1 MPTISKFLIKRS
13 SGNTAP
19 TDLKSGEIAY
29 TWGAATETNGG
40 QRFFIG
46 AGDEYP
52 TGPGGALEAEFVHQ
66 VGGKYFT
73 DLLDHIRG
81 QVKPD
86 SALIVDNDKKLDQ
99 LRVDRVTLDGNNV
112 GIFHEYTSG
121 GHLNV
126 DAQGTQNL
134 NLGTLASGSVVN
146 IGNATSE
153 TTVQDN
159 FTVNGDL
166 AIYGTSLFSGDL
178 ALSGEVDIT
187 GDLDVDNINLNSNAI
202 TSTTGVLSIDPTG
215 ANALQLGTSNSG
227 GVISIGHATSETTVN
242 DNLTVT
248 GDLIVNGTQTTLNVA
263 TITVDDKNLE
273 LSAVDTPT
281 DGIADGGGITL
292 KGTTDKTILWQNAD
306 NRWHFNQ
313 GIDIDS
319 GDLIVDGTT
328 TLNSDLD
335 FNSSNIDVSTQ
346 ATDINI
352 KDNSAT
358 ALTISE
364 GTTNYAVFHTT
375 NSGEKIQFL
384 KDIDIDSNV
393 EVSGTLTVE
402 GLSTLNGGTLTFG
415 DADTDNVVFGAD
427 INSNFI
433 PNTDNTFDLG
443 TATKEWRNVYIDG
456 TAHIDTLDIDEN
468 AVIAGTL
475 GITGA
480 TTLSSTLGVTGV
492 STLNDQLNVNA
503 PVEIAGASSFIH
515 LPDSTE
521 IYIGTSNDLSF
532 YHDAT
537 DSYITNKTGS
547 LKIATETSGVPV
559 SIGHTLSETTIN
571 DNLTVSGNATVTGN
585 LTVEG
590 LSTLNGGTLTLGDAA
605 TDNVV
610 FGADVN
616 SNIIPN
622 TDGSY
627 DLGTVTQEWRDLY
640 LDGTAHIDTLDVDIN
655 ATIAGTLEVTDSTTL
670 SDTLDVAGVT
680 TLDDTLDVA
689 GNTGIDGDFDINTN
703 KFNVAAS
710 SGDTDIAGTL
720 DVVGATG
727 IDGDFDINTTKF
739 TIAAA
744 TGNTDTAGT
753 LDVTGDTTLDSD
765 LSVAGN
771 AAVTGTLDVTG
782 IVTTTTHIDMP
793 DGANIKL
800 GTSDDLQLYHNGTDS
815 YITNSEGTLKVGT
828 ETSGGPISIGHTIS
842 ETTINDNLNVTGNT
856 DITGNATITGNTDIT
871 GNLDVTGNLTVEGLS
886 TLNGGTLTLGDAAT
900 DNVVFGADVNSNI
913 IPNTDGAYDLGS
925 ASQEWKDL
933 YVDGTAHIDDLDV
946 DVNATIAG
954 TLDVTGVISPTTHID
969 MPDGA
974 NIKLGTGDDLELYHD
989 GTNSYITNSEGA
1001 LKIATETSGGA
1012 VSIGNA
1018 TSETT
1023 INDNLTV
1030 AGDVTVDGATLD
1042 VNADV
1047 EINGDSTIDGAVDI
1061 TGDLD
1066 VDNLNLNGNTIIS
1079 TDTNGHINIT
1089 PDGSGTVIVESAI
1102 LNTDV
1107 GGTAVL
1113 DDDTFATA
1121 TSTTLATAESI
1132 KTYVDTQITAE
1143 DLDLT
1148 TDSGTIAID
1157 LDSETLS
1164 IVGGEGMNT
1173 SATGNIVT
1181 VEGEDASITNKGVAS
1196 FQSTHFDVTAGAVN
1210 IQADAIDDTLIDW
1223 GTGTNQVST
1232 DEVPE
1237 GSTNIWYTDERV
1249 DDRVSNLVVDGE
1261 GITTTYNDSAGTFTI
1276 DAEDATDSNKG
1287 VASFASTDFT
1297 VTTGAVGIK
1306 ALGVSN
1312 AQLAG
1317 SIDNAKLSNSTI
1329 VLGSDTI
1336 NLGDTITDLNGVT
1349 SLDVD
1354 NLTLDGNT
1362 ISSTDTDGDILL
1374 DPDGTGSVDVNS
1386 ARIINLA
1393 DPTQTTDA
1401 VTKQY
1406 VDAVKSGLDIKD
1418 SVRMATTADLSGT
1431 YANGTL
1437 GVGATLTNNGT
1448 QAAFTVDGVAASL
1461 NDRVLVKDQTAQ
1473 TENGIYTVTTVG
1485 SGAANWVLT
1494 RATDADGDPSQELD
1508 GGTFVFVE
1516 EGTIGKDNGY
1526 TFTHNGVPTIG
1537 TTNLPVSQFSGA
1549 GQVIAGEALTKSGN
1563 TLDVAVDN
1571 SSIEVS
1577 ADTLQ
1582 VKALGVTNSM
1592 LTGSIANAKLTNSSV
1607 TINSN
1612 SLSLGSTLTLDT
1624 DDFAE
1629 GTNLFYTDERVDDR
1643 IDSLVQDGEG
1653 ITTTYNDSANTFTI
1667 AAEDATDSN
1676 KGIASFANTDFDVT
1690 TGAVSIKSGGVSNTQ
1705 LDNNSVTLQGYTLA
1719 LGGTL
1724 SLNSDDIAQGT
1735 TNIYASNEAIDDEVG
1750 NNLFQSGEGIN
1761 HIYDDANGT
1770 LTVSGEDA
1778 SLTNKGIAKFNTADF
1793 SVAAGDV
1800 TIKSLGVSNAQL
1812 AGSIDLT
1819 TKVTGT
1825 LPMTEGGT
1833 GVTSLT
1839 ANGILYGNSGT
1850 DIQATAAGTDGYFLY
1865 SNSGTPDWTNVIDG
1879 GTY

>member
-29 TWGAATETNGG
+29 TWGGATASNGG

-52 TGPGGALEAEFVHQ
+52 TGPGGELEAEFVHTI
-66 VGGKYFT
+66 GGKYFT

-81 QVKPD
+81 QVSPD
-86 SALIVDNDKKLDQ
+86 SALIVDEDKKLNE
-99 LRVDRVTLDGNNV
+99 LRVDRVTIDGNNV

-121 GHLNV
+121 GHLNI

-134 NLGTLASGSVVN
+134 NLGTLTSGSVVK

-159 FTVNGDL
+159 LTIAGDL
-166 AIYGTSLFSGDL
+166 TVSGSSLFSGDL
-178 ALSGEVDIT
+178 ALSGAVDIT
-187 GDLDVDNINLNSNAI
+187 GDLDVDNINLNGNAI
-202 TSTTGVLSIDPTG
+202 TTTTGALSIDPNGT
-215 ANALQLGTSNSG
+215 NALQLGTATSG
-227 GVISIGHATSETTVN
+227 SVISIGHSVSETTIN

-352 KDNSAT
+352 IDNSAT

-364 GTTNYAVFHTT
+364 GVTNYAVFHTT
-375 NSGEKIQFL
+375 DSGEKIQFL
-384 KDIDIDSNV
+384 KDVDIDSNV
-393 EVSGTLTVE
+393 EISGTLTVE

-427 INSNFI
+427 VNSNII
-433 PNTDNTFDLG
+433 PNSDSTFDLG
-443 TATKEWRNVYIDG
+443 TATKEWRNIYIDG
-456 TAHIDTLDIDEN
+456 TAHIDTLDVDEN
-468 AVIAGTL
+468 AAITGTL
-475 GITGA
+475 GVTGA

-515 LPDSTE
+515 LPDDTE

-559 SIGHTLSETTIN
+559 SIGHGTSETTIN

-622 TDGSY
+622 TDGAY
-627 DLGTVTQEWRDLY
+627 DLGAATQEWKDLY
-640 LDGTAHIDTLDVDIN
+640 LDGTAHIDTLDVDVN
-655 ATIAGTLEVTDSTTL
+655 ATVAGTLGVTGATTL
-670 SDTLDVAGVT
+670 SSTLGVTGATTLNDTLDVTGA
-680 TLDDTLDVA
+680 
-689 GNTGIDGDFDINTN
+689 TGIDGDFDINTN

-753 LDVTGDTTLDSD
+753 LGVTGATTLSD
-765 LSVAGN
+765 
-771 AAVTGTLDVTG
+771 TLDVTG
-782 IVTTTTHIDMP
+782 ATTLNDTLDVTGVITTTTHVDMP
-793 DGANIKL
+793 DNANIKL
-800 GTSDDLQLYHNGTDS
+800 GTGDDLQLYHDATDS
-815 YITNSEGTLKVGT
+815 YITNTTGSLKIAT
-828 ETSGGPISIGHTIS
+828 ETSGVPISIGHGTS
-842 ETTINDNLNVTGNT
+842 ETTVNDNLNVAGNL
-856 DITGNATITGNTDIT
+856 DVTGNAT
-871 GNLDVTGNLTVEGLS
+871 VTGNLTVEGLS
-886 TLNGGTLTLGDAAT
+886 TLNGGTLTLGDADT

-925 ASQEWKDL
+925 ATQEWKDL
-933 YVDGTAHIDDLDV
+933 YIDGTAHIDDLDV
-946 DVNATIAG
+946 DNNATVAG
-954 TLDVTGVISPTTHID
+954 TLGVTGATTLSDTLDVTGVISATTHVD
-969 MPDGA
+969 LPDNA
-974 NIKLGTGDDLELYHD
+974 NLKLGTGDDLQLYHD
-989 GTNSYITNSEGA
+989 GTDSHIDNTTGTLN
-1001 LKIATETSGGA
+1001 IATATSGGP
-1012 VSIGNA
+1012 VSIGH
-1018 TSETT
+1018 TVSETT

-1030 AGDVTVDGATLD
+1030 TGDATINGATLD

-1047 EINGDSTIDGAVDI
+1047 EIDGTSTITGAVDI

-1079 TDTNGHINIT
+1079 TDTNGHINLT
-1089 PDGSGTVIVESAI
+1089 PDGSGTVIVESAV

-1107 GGTAVL
+1107 AGTAVL

-1121 TSTTLATAESI
+1121 SSTTLATSESI

-1164 IVGGEGMNT
+1164 IVGGEGVDT

-1181 VEGEDASITNKGVAS
+1181 ITGEDASTSNKGVAS
-1196 FQSTHFDVTAGAVN
+1196 FDATHFDVTAGAVN

-1232 DEVPE
+1232 DDVPE
-1237 GSTNIWYTDERV
+1237 GASNLWYTDERV

-1287 VASFASTDFT
+1287 VASFANTDFT

-1317 SIDNAKLSNSTI
+1317 SIENAKLVNSTI
-1329 VLGSDTI
+1329 VLGSDTV
-1336 NLGDTITDLNGVT
+1336 NLGDTITDVNGLT
-1349 SLDVD
+1349 QLDVD
-1354 NLTLDGNT
+1354 NIRIDTNT
-1362 ISSTDTDGDILL
+1362 ISSTDANGDIVL
-1374 DPDGTGSVDVNS
+1374 DPNGTGSVDVNS

-1393 DPTQTTDA
+1393 EPTQTTDA

-1431 YANGTL
+1431 YANGTS
-1437 GVGATLTNNGT
+1437 GVGATLTNNST
-1448 QAAFTVDGVAASL
+1448 QAAFAVDGVTASL

-1473 TENGIYTVTTVG
+1473 AENGIYTVTTLGDG
-1485 SGAANWVLT
+1485 STNWVLT

-1516 EGTIGKDNGY
+1516 EGTIGQDNGY

-1537 TTNLPVSQFSGA
+1537 TTALPVAQFSGA
-1549 GQVIAGEALTKSGN
+1549 GQVIAGDALTKTGN

-1571 SSIEVS
+1571 ASIEVV
-1577 ADTLQ
+1577 ADALQ

-1592 LTGSIANAKLTNSSV
+1592 LTGSIDNNKLSNSSV
-1607 TINSN
+1607 TINSH
-1612 SLSLGSTLTLDT
+1612 SLSLGGTLTLDT

-1629 GTNLFYTDERVDDR
+1629 GTNIFFTNERVDDR
-1643 IDSLVQDGEG
+1643 INSLVQDGEG
-1653 ITTTYNDSANTFTI
+1653 ITTTYDDVANTFTI
-1667 AAEDATDSN
+1667 AAEDATDTN
-1676 KGIASFANTDFDVT
+1676 KGVASFASGDFAVT
-1690 TGAVSIKSGGVSNTQ
+1690 TGAVAIKSSGVDNAQ
-1705 LDNNSVTLQGYTLA
+1705 LANDSVTINGNVIA

-1724 SLNSDDIAQGT
+1724 TLDSDDIAQGS
-1735 TNIYASNEAIDDEVG
+1735 TNLYTSPEAIDDRVSQ
-1750 NNLFQSGEGIN
+1750 LVQDGEGITTT
-1761 HIYDDANGT
+1761 YDDAANT
-1770 LTVSGEDA
+1770 FTIAAEDA
-1778 SLTNKGIAKFNTADF
+1778 TDTNKGIATFNTADF
-1793 SVAAGDV
+1793 SVTSGDV
-1800 TIKSLGVSNAQL
+1800 TIKSLGVTNAQL
-1812 AGSIDLT
+1812 AGNIDLT

-1825 LPMTEGGT
+1825 LPMSEGGT
-1833 GVTSLT
+1833 GVTTLT
-1839 ANGILYGNSGT
+1839 ANGILYGNNGT
-1850 DIQATAAGTDGYFLY
+1850 DIQATAEGTDGYFLY